1 MRKMKRDIWISCGE
15 ISSKKND
22 KTDVLPI
29 VVTYNKIGTELA
41 RSWKNIIGQGEL
53 FDDDNRLITAYCNGP
68 NLRRKKLVRS

>member
-1 MRKMKRDIWISCGE
+1 MKRDIWISSGE

-29 VVTYNKIGTELA
+29 VVPYNKIGTELA

-53 FDDDNRLITAYCNGP
+53 FDDDN
-68 NLRRKKLVRS
+68 